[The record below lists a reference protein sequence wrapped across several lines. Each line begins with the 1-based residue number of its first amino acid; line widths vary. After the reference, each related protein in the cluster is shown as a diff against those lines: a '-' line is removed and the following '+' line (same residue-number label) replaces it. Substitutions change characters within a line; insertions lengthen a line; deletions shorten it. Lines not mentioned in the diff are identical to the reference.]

1 MADVNQEE
9 HELVRLTHIFVG
21 IDLHKRQH
29 VAVFL
34 NGFKRKLGEFKF
46 DNKPSAFHLLMQ
58 EVKKYLK
65 KGMKAMYG
73 LEDTGG
79 LGRALA
85 VYLVEQKQIV
95 KEVNPA
101 LANGVRKASPISK
114 KSDEWDAECV
124 GNVLVD
130 KLESLPNANPIDHYW
145 VIAQLVTTR
154 TAIANEHRILLN
166 QLHSQIAHHYPSYRK
181 FFSELDGKT
190 SLAFFDRYPAPH
202 HLDAVTV
209 EGLREFLLVPS
220 NYACSLKSAEK
231 ILKLVHEDGS
241 TKRNYQE
248 QRDFIIKSHIRRIRI
263 CKEEMQAIEGRLSPL
278 VAETG
283 YKLDTMYG
291 VDIVTAA
298 SFVAEIGN
306 IGRFSNGDKL
316 ANFAGIAPVQ
326 YGSGDRHKHYKCKQ
340 GNRALH
346 ELFYRLACR
355 QIGTKRGSGEPNN
368 AYYYLYYQQ
377 KLVAGKTKTQA
388 IICIMRKLVNV
399 IYAMMKNKTEYV
411 KRAVQIKQ
419 AG

>member
-1 MADVNQEE
+1 MK
-9 HELVRLTHIFVG
+9 HIFVG

-46 DNKPSAFHLLMQ
+46 DNKPNAFPLLLQ

-65 KGMKAMYG
+65 KGMKAIYG

-85 VYLVEQKQIV
+85 VYLVEQKQTV

-101 LANGVRKASPISK
+101 LANGVRKANPIAR

-124 GNVLVD
+124 GSVLVD
-130 KLESLPNANPIDHYW
+130 KLESLPDANPIDQYW

-154 TAIANEHRILLN
+154 TAIANEHRILVN
-166 QLHSQIAHHYPSYRK
+166 QLHAQISHHYPSYRK

-190 SLAFFDRYPAPH
+190 SLAFFERYPAPH
-202 HLDAVTV
+202 HLDGVSV
-209 EGLREFLLVPS
+209 QELREFLLVPS

-231 ILKLVHEDGS
+231 ILNLVHEDGS

-248 QRDFIIKSHIRRIRI
+248 DRDFIIQSHIRRIRT
-263 CKEEMQAIEGRLSPL
+263 CKEEMQAIEERLVIL
-278 VAETG
+278 MKDTG

-291 VDIVTAA
+291 VEVVTAA
-298 SFVAEIGN
+298 SFVAEIGS
-306 IGRFSNGDKL
+306 IGRFSNADKL
-316 ANFAGIAPVQ
+316 ANFSGIAPVL
-326 YGSGDRHKHYKCKQ
+326 YGSGDKHKHYKCKQ

-368 AYYYLYYQQ
+368 PYYYEYYQQ
-377 KLVAGKTKTQA
+377 KLAAGKTKTQA
-388 IICIMRKLVNV
+388 IICIMRKLVDV
-399 IYAMMKNKTEYV
+399 IYALMKNKTEYV
-411 KRAVQIKQ
+411 MPAVQMKQ